1 MISKELLYGKLNHMD
16 AYEIPSI
23 YNIPYIDEAF
33 SKGQLCSINKD
44 NVEYC
49 WCHYIGSLGSF
60 RYKEPNWQYR
70 DVNIELVDISDIYEC
85 NETTEY
91 SKIHECLGLAFIPN
105 EISTIPI
112 YSLIGYDSKNNCWL
126 IFVNNNE
133 TPTEN
138 TKPTYYYNNLI
149 SL

>member
-1 MISKELLYGKLNHMD
+1 MISKELLYGKLNHID
-16 AYEIPSI
+16 AYEIPFN
-23 YNIPYIDEAF
+23 YDNCYMDNAF
-33 SKGQLCSINKD
+33 SKEQLCSINKD
-44 NVEYC
+44 NVEYS
-49 WCHYIGSLGSF
+49 WCHYIGNLGCF
-60 RYKEPNWQYR
+60 RYKEPNRQYR
-70 DVNIELVDISDIYEC
+70 DVNIELDNISDIYEC

-126 IFVNNNE
+126 IFANDDKE
-133 TPTEN
+133 PTEN